1 MPLSGGRISITVEV
15 KWRAPL
21 QHTFQRS
28 AMKILK
34 EFQHPMRK
42 ILIADDSELNA
53 RILTE
58 ILSIEGYDSEIAP
71 DGDSAVSIFASSEP
85 GEFSSIII
93 DIKMQQIDQWSAAGK
108 IRKLHRDDSKTVK
121 IYALTDSVYRDDSE
135 YAKSRGLDGFL
146 SDPLDVEELLFN
158 LRRDIK

>member
-1 MPLSGGRISITVEV
+1 
-15 KWRAPL
+15 
-21 QHTFQRS
+21 
-28 AMKILK
+28 MKILK

-85 GEFSSIII
+85 GEFSFPSCEGGFYLNLG
-93 DIKMQQIDQWSAAGK
+93 QAES
-108 IRKLHRDDSKTVK
+108 
-121 IYALTDSVYRDDSE
+121 LTGE
-135 YAKSRGLDGFL
+135 
-146 SDPLDVEELLFN
+146 
-158 LRRDIK
+158 I